1 MNLQSRKVAFIA
13 VASAGIIS
21 VSCAAGIAIS
31 ANATKHNSEV
41 AKGKSIE
48 NYIEEE
54 TEAAV
59 ADIKA
64 NDAVLVGAEEEP
76 AVTESV
82 TEPQTE
88 QVTQAEP
95 SPYENKFMVTVSGE
109 GEYLN
114 IRAEAN
120 EDAEIV
126 GKLYEGAG
134 GDILEKGDAWTR
146 VSSGGVEGY
155 VKNDFIVTGEQAEA
169 KAKEVGTTM
178 AIVKEESIRIRETA
192 DENGKIYTLCGIG
205 DAYVCQAQLDGWVQI
220 EYDDGSAYIASDF
233 VDVEVRVKKAVS
245 IEEEREAALEEAR
258 AQEEAA
264 REQAQE
270 AYDDEEDDEA
280 DYQEAAPETVYTD
293 SYDVSYDD
301 AYMLACLVQA
311 EAGGEPYD
319 GKLATANIVINRLNS
334 GAYGGSI
341 SDVIYAPGQFSV
353 VRIGTFQSALSNG
366 PSSDCV
372 SAANEALA
380 GVNNVPGYRSFCS
393 VSVANY
399 DAYNSYV
406 VIGSQVYY
414 N

>member
-13 VASAGIIS
+13 VASAGVIS
-21 VSCAAGIAIS
+21 VGCVAGIGIS

-54 TEAAV
+54 TEIAV

-64 NDAVLVGAEEEP
+64 NDTVLVGAEEET
-76 AVTESV
+76 AAENV

-88 QVTQAEP
+88 EVTQAQP

-114 IRAEAN
+114 IRTEAD
-120 EDAEIV
+120 EDGEIV

-134 GDILEKGDAWTR
+134 GDIVEKGDAWTR
-146 VSSGGVEGY
+146 ISSGGVEGY
-155 VKNDFIVTGEQAEA
+155 VNNDYIVTGEQAEA

-178 AIVKEESIRIRETA
+178 AVVKEESIRIRETA
-192 DENGKIYTLCGIG
+192 DENGRIYTLCGIG
-205 DAYVCQAQLDGWVQI
+205 DSYVCQAQLDGWVQI
-220 EYDDGSAYIASDF
+220 EYDGGSAFIASDF
-233 VDVEVRVKKAVS
+233 VDVELKVKKAVS

-258 AQEEAA
+258 AKEEEERAQAEEA
-264 REQAQE
+264 QAE
-270 AYDDEEDDEA
+270 EEDEDSY
-280 DYQEAAPETVYTD
+280 YQQSAPETEYTD

-319 GKLATANIVINRLNS
+319 GKLATANIVLNRLNS

-353 VRIGTFQSALSNG
+353 VRIGTFQSALANG

-372 SAANEALA
+372 SAANEALS
-380 GVNNVPGYRSFCS
+380 GVNNVPGYKSFCS
-393 VSVANY
+393 LSIANY
-399 DAYNSYV
+399 GAYNSYV